1 MGDTAAPCL
10 FCRIVG
16 GDLPSVRRHD
26 DALIIA
32 IEDIA
37 PQAPMHLLLIPRVHI
52 GSAADLR
59 DTSEHAALL
68 ARMHAVAAQLA
79 DAAGYGARGW
89 RLVSN
94 VGREGGQAI
103 DHLHYHLL
111 AGRQLA
117 WPPG

>member
-1 MGDTAAPCL
+1 MSEGSDRCL
-10 FCRIVG
+10 FCRIVAG
-16 GDLPSVRRHD
+16 ELPSVRRHD

-37 PQAPMHLLLIPRVHI
+37 PQAPLHLLLMPRDHI
-52 GSAADLR
+52 ASAAELR
-59 DTSEHAALL
+59 DTPAHASLL
-68 ARMHAVAAQLA
+68 ARIHAVAAQLA
-79 DAAGYGARGW
+79 ESAGYGARGW

-94 VGREGGQAI
+94 VGSDGGQAI

-111 AGRQLA
+111 AGRSLT

>member
-1 MGDTAAPCL
+1 
-10 FCRIVG
+10 
-16 GDLPSVRRHD
+16 
-26 DALIIA
+26 
-32 IEDIA
+32 
-37 PQAPMHLLLIPRVHI
+37 
-52 GSAADLR
+52 
-59 DTSEHAALL
+59 
-68 ARMHAVAAQLA
+68 MHAVAAQLA

-111 AGRQLA
+111 AGRQLS